1 MDKTSEKVT
10 KDPNGAKGARKG
22 REKYMNKLKKSI
34 LNDVKKG
41 NRDTTNASNENTN
54 ASDETTNASNETTS
68 TRSNDIYVYGVG
80 MLAVLAIGVC
90 VFFACN
96 TSQVEN
102 KKQDQLSKRRHML

>member
-1 MDKTSEKVT
+1 MDKTSEKFT
-10 KDPNGAKGARKG
+10 KDPNGVKGARKG

-41 NRDTTNASNENTN
+41 NGDTTNAR
-54 ASDETTNASNETTS
+54 DETTNAINETTS
-68 TRSNDIYVYGVG
+68 TRSNDTYVYGVG